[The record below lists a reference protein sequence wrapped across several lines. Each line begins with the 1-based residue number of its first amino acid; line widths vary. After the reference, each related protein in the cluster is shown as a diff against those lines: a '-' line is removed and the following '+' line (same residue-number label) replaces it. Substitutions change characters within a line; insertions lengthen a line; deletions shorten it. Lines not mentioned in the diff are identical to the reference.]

1 MRGPA
6 LAPGCRFC
14 SRPLEHV
21 FVDLGTTPLA
31 NSFIEPD
38 RRAESEPRYP
48 LRAFVCDGCFLVQL
62 PEHSSRETIFGGDY
76 AYFTSVAETALEHAA
91 AYARDMVERFGLDRG
106 SRVVE
111 VASNDGYLLRY
122 FHERG
127 IPVLGIE
134 PAPNVARAAV
144 EAGIPTRVEFF
155 GIDSARALA
164 AAGERADLLVGNNV
178 LAHVPDLNDF
188 VAGLEI
194 ALAPGGVLTIEF
206 PHLLRLV
213 EGNQFDTIYHEHFS
227 YFSFATAGRV
237 LAAHGLE
244 IFDVRELPTHG
255 GSLRLFARHAGEE
268 TPAVGSAVAELLARE
283 EAAGYGGLEI
293 YLSFQDRVRSTKAK
307 LLEFLGAAKAEGRAI
322 AAYGAPAKGN
332 TLLNYCGVG
341 RDVID
346 YTVDLSPRKQGRLLP
361 GTRIPIEPPARVAET
376 RPDLLFI
383 LPWNLRDEI
392 ARQMAGIREWGGK
405 FFVAIPEVEVWG

>member
-1 MRGPA
+1 MSGAAP
-6 LAPGCRFC
+6 PGCRFC

-31 NSFIEPD
+31 NSFVDPEGA
-38 RRAESEPRYP
+38 AEAEPRYP
-48 LRAFVCDGCFLVQL
+48 LRAYVCDGCLLVQL
-62 PEHSSRETIFGGDY
+62 PEHSSREEIFGGDY
-76 AYFTSVAETALEHAA
+76 AYFTSVAETAREHAE
-91 AYARDMVERFGLDRG
+91 AYVREMVERFGFDGG
-106 SRVVE
+106 SRVIE

-122 FHERG
+122 FRDRG

-155 GIDSARALA
+155 GVASARALA
-164 AAGERADLLVGNNV
+164 AAGERADLLLGNNV

-188 VAGLEI
+188 VAGLAI
-194 ALAPGGVLTIEF
+194 ALAPGGVLTVEF
-206 PHLLRLV
+206 PHLTRLV

-227 YFSFATAGRV
+227 YFSFATARRV
-237 LAAHGLE
+237 FAEHGLE
-244 IFDVRELPTHG
+244 VFDVAELPTHG
-255 GSLRLFARHAGEE
+255 GSLRVFARHAGER
-268 TPAVGSAVAELLARE
+268 TPPVGPAVAELAGRE
-283 EAAGYGGLEI
+283 ERAGYGELAV
-293 YLSFQDRVRSTKAK
+293 YRSFQERVRETKRK
-307 LLEFLGAAKAEGRAI
+307 LLDFLRAAKAEGRAI

-346 YTVDLSPRKQGRLLP
+346 YTVDLSPHKQGRLLP
-361 GTRIPIEPPARVAET
+361 GTRIPIEPPARIAET

-392 ARQMAGIREWGGK
+392 ARQMAGIREWGGR